1 MQKCIEKCKENR
13 NIMWIMVIIL
23 CCLYF
28 LRVFNLEQDLPPWE
42 VGYYQPA
49 DEGAYC
55 FLAINYEKF
64 GAIAPTYDN
73 EVVAEN
79 FVEKSFFLR
88 NNFIGNLAS
97 ILGFELLG
105 NNYWGMRVPY
115 LIIGAL
121 NFFVLALILLKI
133 RKLYI
138 EQTAKPAWEILAAFT
153 MLCFDFMMFILTRTV
168 ETSAIRMTFVLL
180 VYYVYLLCQ
189 EKRQIGFFIMGGLA
203 TASVFLVYVTNAF
216 LHLACGILLLCIWKR
231 EGFKKF
237 LHNCIWFVCGCLA
250 VFALCEVYY
259 ILIWDT
265 EALLNALKSVREFST
280 QSGYEIA
287 GSRIGFIKSIFQ
299 NVISFFS
306 SNVFLYN
313 LPIAAG
319 FVLTFPFV
327 LYKTIK
333 DNDDKAL
340 FLISIILSF
349 MIQTL
354 VVNDYIWRKFI
365 IIYPMVIVYFLMMY
379 YKKDEYKNLISK
391 VFSTKKGKIIG
402 SLHSLLVALY
412 VVYIVWHRLY
422 HTINSGATDCTPRFK
437 FFICVLG
444 LVPALV
450 VVACFTYRFWTMKL
464 DFSKDILFAFTSVV
478 FVNVVLLLKFVVLNP
493 TYSERDAMIELAQ
506 VVDGKYVIGSYQVG
520 YGLYN
525 DMLPVVTS
533 PNEIVQMME
542 GDNEILLLDY
552 EDRDTGMRNYLDNYI
567 FSNSEYTAYPIWH
580 IQRKFQTF
588 GQKRNM
594 CIYKIKKKN
603 EVIKEYQDIKIVDN
617 NQSILYNN
625 IIGDYYDNINDD
637 IYVDILGSIYGDI
650 RGDIYG
656 DIRGDIYGNIYGDIY
671 GDIYGNIWGER
682 YGDIHGQIKS
692 PDDGTEESL
701 SYEGAEGAIK
711 KYYRKAFSEEIE
723 RELLQEYRELIR
735 EGEMTLQEVLYD
747 ILNTN
752 EFIERYESS
761 ESYISQLYREVL
773 GRSMNKSEFNDWIRV
788 LQRGTTREDIL
799 EQFVFSE
806 EFKEQCKQIEGKRKE
821 EKKF

>member
-1 MQKCIEKCKENR
+1 
-13 NIMWIMVIIL
+13 
-23 CCLYF
+23 
-28 LRVFNLEQDLPPWE
+28 
-42 VGYYQPA
+42 
-49 DEGAYC
+49 
-55 FLAINYEKF
+55 
-64 GAIAPTYDN
+64 
-73 EVVAEN
+73 
-79 FVEKSFFLR
+79 
-88 NNFIGNLAS
+88 
-97 ILGFELLG
+97 
-105 NNYWGMRVPY
+105 
-115 LIIGAL
+115 
-121 NFFVLALILLKI
+121 
-133 RKLYI
+133 
-138 EQTAKPAWEILAAFT
+138 
-153 MLCFDFMMFILTRTV
+153 
-168 ETSAIRMTFVLL
+168 
-180 VYYVYLLCQ
+180 
-189 EKRQIGFFIMGGLA
+189 
-203 TASVFLVYVTNAF
+203 
-216 LHLACGILLLCIWKR
+216 
-231 EGFKKF
+231 
-237 LHNCIWFVCGCLA
+237 
-250 VFALCEVYY
+250 
-259 ILIWDT
+259 
-265 EALLNALKSVREFST
+265 
-280 QSGYEIA
+280 
-287 GSRIGFIKSIFQ
+287 
-299 NVISFFS
+299 
-306 SNVFLYN
+306 
-313 LPIAAG
+313 
-319 FVLTFPFV
+319 
-327 LYKTIK
+327 
-333 DNDDKAL
+333 
-340 FLISIILSF
+340 
-349 MIQTL
+349 
-354 VVNDYIWRKFI
+354 
-365 IIYPMVIVYFLMMY
+365 
-379 YKKDEYKNLISK
+379 
-391 VFSTKKGKIIG
+391 
-402 SLHSLLVALY
+402 
-412 VVYIVWHRLY
+412 
-422 HTINSGATDCTPRFK
+422 
-437 FFICVLG
+437 
-444 LVPALV
+444 
-450 VVACFTYRFWTMKL
+450 
-464 DFSKDILFAFTSVV
+464 
-478 FVNVVLLLKFVVLNP
+478 
-493 TYSERDAMIELAQ
+493 
-506 VVDGKYVIGSYQVG
+506 
-520 YGLYN
+520 
-525 DMLPVVTS
+525 
-533 PNEIVQMME
+533 ME